1 MVERSRYISYK
12 KGEVDEVEEGHMG
25 EEKVSFTEAIK
36 ALGLLGVY
44 MAQQEHSQGSFLYV

>member
-12 KGEVDEVEEGHMG
+12 KGEIDEVEGHMG
-25 EEKVSFTEAIK
+25 EDKVSFTEAIK